1 MFHTL
6 SCHHTHIF
14 WAFSPHRFYLVHWCQ
29 PHRPILSGGIDTL
42 RTVFTCLLY
51 SLEAIKP
58 RGFLFS
64 RSCFVYRVFTAV
76 TQDLLSHLSKNYLLN
91 EYFAKYLCLYAQD
104 AHARPLIWNTS
115 LVHPFWQTNKAC
127 KLTSVILP
135 SATCR
140 LILWS
145 LHHKPKAELHHMGC
159 NPSEITPHSINF
171 IKNRPSVWHNSIY
184 SFQLATPSG

>member
-1 MFHTL
+1 MSPQVPADFLFLLHRHPETHSTCFTL
-6 SCHHTHIF
+6 CPVCHHTHIL
-14 WAFSPHRFYLVHWCQ
+14 WVFSPHRFYLVHWCQ

-104 AHARPLIWNTS
+104 AHARPLI
-115 LVHPFWQTNKAC
+115 
-127 KLTSVILP
+127 
-135 SATCR
+135 
-140 LILWS
+140 
-145 LHHKPKAELHHMGC
+145 
-159 NPSEITPHSINF
+159 
-171 IKNRPSVWHNSIY
+171 
-184 SFQLATPSG
+184 